1 VNKSKVLGGIM
12 KHIKDFI
19 NMKKNKESI
28 TMLTAYDYISAV
40 IAQNCDIDIILVGD
54 SLGMVMQ
61 GENSTLGVSLQD
73 IIYHSKIVRKG
84 ADNTFIIADMPY
96 STYHID
102 LSITKRNAFD
112 IIIQTKANAVKIEGG
127 NQNRLNVIS
136 SLVEDEIPVCAHLG
150 MTPQSIN
157 RFGSFKVQAKET
169 QEQDELLKQALNV
182 EKAGA
187 FMLVLE
193 CVPELIAKQI
203 SEELSIPVIG
213 IGAGRYTDGQV
224 MVWHDILGLSNITP
238 KFVKK
243 YIDLNTVIQE
253 NVNQYREE
261 VKNKKFPM
269 KQNVYFPIDKD
280 KGV

>member
-1 VNKSKVLGGIM
+1 M